1 MEYEPIIGMEV
12 HVELQTR
19 SKMFCGCEVAFGGEP
34 NTRCCPVCLG
44 LPGSL
49 PVINERA
56 VELMARAA
64 LALNCTIASQ
74 CVFHRKNYYYPDL
87 PKNYQI
93 SQYDYPLGVNG
104 WVEILAG
111 GKSKKI
117 AIRRVHMEED
127 TGKLLHVAGNKS
139 YIDYNRS
146 GVPLMEIVTQNP
158 PPEGL
163 DQIESAEEARE
174 YLQRLRQ
181 ILLYLGVSDVKME
194 EGSMRCEPNV
204 SIRPKGQTEFGVKTE
219 IKNLNS
225 FRAVYLGVDYELKRQ
240 ERVLR
245 EGGTIVQETRRW
257 DDERGVTASMRSK
270 EFEQEYRYFPDPDLV
285 PLRFTN
291 DWITK
296 LKADLPELPIPKMK
310 RFMSDYGISLSD
322 AEVLCD
328 TREMADFYESC
339 AKLAKDPKA
348 VANWLTGEFL
358 RLLNATGTTVAETKL
373 TPANIAALLD
383 LLDSGTIN
391 RNTAKSVFEE
401 MFTTGKTPSEIVKE
415 KGLEQVTDTAE
426 IEAVVNRVL
435 AANSNEVRRYRSGEV
450 KLKSWFV
457 GQVMRETKGKAN
469 PALVNEL
476 LERNLEE

>member
-1 MEYEPIIGMEV
+1 MEV

-64 LALNCTIASQ
+64 LALNCTIAPQ
-74 CVFHRKNYYYPDL
+74 CIFHRKNYYYPDL

-104 WVEILAG
+104 WVEILSDG
-111 GKSKKI
+111 RTKKI

-127 TGKLLHVAGNKS
+127 TGKLLHVEGNRS
-139 YIDYNRS
+139 YVDYNRS

-163 DQIESAEEARE
+163 DQIESAEEARQ

-194 EGSMRCEPNV
+194 EGSMRCEPNISV
-204 SIRPKGQTEFGVKTE
+204 RPKGQAEFGVKTE

-225 FRAVYLGVDYELKRQ
+225 FRAVYLGVDYEIKRQ
-240 ERVLR
+240 IRILR
-245 EGGTIVQETRRW
+245 DGGRIVQETRRW
-257 DDERGVTASMRSK
+257 DDARGVTTPMRSK

-285 PLRFTN
+285 PLRFTE
-291 DWITK
+291 DWISR
-296 LKADLPELPIPKMK
+296 LRSELPELPAAKIR
-310 RFMSDYGISLSD
+310 RFMTEYGISQTD
-322 AEVLCD
+322 AEILAD
-328 TREMADFYESC
+328 TRELADFYDSC
-339 AKLAKDPKA
+339 AKCSKDPKA
-348 VANWLTGEFL
+348 VANWITGELL
-358 RLLNATGTTVAETKL
+358 RLLNATGMSVAQTKL
-373 TPANIAALLD
+373 TPAHLTSLLELID
-383 LLDSGTIN
+383 AGTIN

-401 MFTTGKTPSEIVKE
+401 MFATGKPPAEIVRE
-415 KGLEQVTDTAE
+415 KGLEQVTDVSA
-426 IEAVVNRVL
+426 IESAVNRVL
-435 AANSNEVRRYRSGEV
+435 ADNPNEVQRFRAGEQ
-450 KLKSWFV
+450 KLLGWFV

-469 PALVNEL
+469 PGVVNEL
-476 LERNLEE
+476 LKKKLTG